1 MKIHLNLIKLS
12 ILICCMILLS
22 LTTFATDINISENLN
37 ADSFLGN
44 VMDNTGEIIYKSP
57 LSDGLK
63 ALQETN
69 ADGSIQL
76 GSKEQIFAIKK
87 LALLDMADDGWS
99 IILALFKLVY
109 ESIVLLMYVIEMRL
123 ILYLLVDLIP
133 SVFIKI
139 KNAIANQYLERRK

>member
-57 LSDGLK
+57 LSDELK